1 MQHQYKTLNLGKYE
15 QCTAEYEPPASA
27 TLHHPASLAAAR
39 VACEG
44 GESSSDVHTVSCGL
58 MADHLSTKHDSL
70 LGFVTLQKCLK
81 KIEKIMK
88 CLQSL

>member
-44 GESSSDVHTVSCGL
+44 GESSYDVQTVSCGL
-58 MADHLSTKHDSL
+58 IDDHLSTKHDSL
-70 LGFVTLQKCLK
+70 LGFCHSAKVFEK
-81 KIEKIMK
+81 K
-88 CLQSL
+88 